1 MTVLV
6 HIGDILS
13 SIIIV
18 NNYHKYPACNTRLY
32 LHYRGL
38 YHACYTVALSHHMY
52 TREHVAHMT
61 TPHGREHRREKI
73 KKIVK
78 AQVQTALSINVI

>member
-13 SIIIV
+13 RIIIV
-18 NNYHKYPACNTRLY
+18 NNYYNYPACNIRLY

-38 YHACYTVALSHHMY
+38 YHACYTVALLHRMY
-52 TREHVAHMT
+52 THEHVAHMT
-61 TPHGREHRREKI
+61 TPHAREHAREKI

-78 AQVQTALSINVI
+78 DKV